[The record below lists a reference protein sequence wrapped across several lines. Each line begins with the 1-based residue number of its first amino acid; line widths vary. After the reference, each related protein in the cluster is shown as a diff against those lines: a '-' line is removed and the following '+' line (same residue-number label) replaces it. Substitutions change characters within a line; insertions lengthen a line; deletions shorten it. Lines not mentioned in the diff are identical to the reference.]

1 MALSLSTQTTIGTT
15 ANYWTVG
22 HLFITGR
29 KQIKVTCTMY
39 LYTSQEAYDN
49 GAERIP
55 DVHKTFEFEAVKTDI
70 LRWEMLYQ
78 VAKEKFLELRKAE
91 DI

>member
-15 ANYWTVG
+15 ANYWTIG

-39 LYTSQEAYDN
+39 LYTSQEAYDS

-55 DVHKTFEFEAVKTDI
+55 DVHKTFEFALLKSD
-70 LRWEMLYQ
+70 LFKWEDLYIK
-78 VAKEKFLELRKAE
+78 AKERFTELSEAE
-91 DI
+91 DV